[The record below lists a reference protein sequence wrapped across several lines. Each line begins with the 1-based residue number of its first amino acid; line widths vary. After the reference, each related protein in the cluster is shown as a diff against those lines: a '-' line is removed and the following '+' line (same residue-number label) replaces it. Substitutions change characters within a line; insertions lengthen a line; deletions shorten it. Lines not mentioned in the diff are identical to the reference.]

1 MNRSLLLQFTRQDLV
16 DRHAGSSLGALWTLL
31 LPLSQILIFSLVFS
45 KIMGMKL
52 HSMGMGPASEYSY
65 SIYLIAGLLPWLAFA
80 NTINRCAGVYQEKA
94 GLISK
99 VQLSLMGLPLYIPV
113 SESVLYAIGMSFFA
127 IFLLAVGFPISWQWL
142 WLPLLFALVMLVAF
156 TVGLASAILN
166 VFIRDTRE
174 LVGLVMQIAFWA
186 TPIVY
191 VADMIDVSWHWLF
204 DVNPMFHLIS
214 AFRRVIVEGQAPDAL
229 PLLMIAAVTALLLGC
244 TVMVGRRLERDIRD
258 FI

>member
-1 MNRSLLLQFTRQDLV
+1 MNRSLLLQFTRQDLI

-45 KIMGMKL
+45 KVMGMKL
-52 HSMGMGPASEYSY
+52 QAMGMGPASEYSY

-80 NTINRCAGVYQEKA
+80 NTVNRCVGVFQEKA
-94 GLISK
+94 SLISK
-99 VQLSLMGLPLYIPV
+99 VQLSLLRLPLYIPLT
-113 SESVLYAIGMSFFA
+113 ESILYLIGMGFFA
-127 IFLLAVGFPISWQWL
+127 AFLLVVDFPFSWTWL
-142 WLPLLFALVMLVAF
+142 WLPLLMAMVMLLAF
-156 TVGLASAILN
+156 TLGLAGAVLN

-191 VADMIDVSWHWLF
+191 VSDMIDSSWHWLF
-204 DVNPMFHLIS
+204 EGNPMFHLIS
-214 AFRRVIVEGQAPDAL
+214 AIRLVLIEGQAPPL
-229 PLLMIAAVTALLLGC
+229 MPLLIIALASLALLAFTCFIGK
-244 TVMVGRRLERDIRD
+244 RLERDIRD